1 MERKHD
7 LEDEL
12 IDLAAERTME
22 GWKAAGQAINE
33 IEAETETAC
42 ILNQEPE
49 TPVAEPMPKPP
60 APLTSTATNK
70 VKVELAM
77 FPKREKTEARDPY
90 SDELTARAL
99 SLLGN

>member
-12 IDLAAERTME
+12 IDHAAERIME
-22 GWKAAGQAINE
+22 GWKAAGQAIDE
-33 IEAETETAC
+33 VEAETETAC
-42 ILNQEPE
+42 ILNQETE
-49 TPVAEPMPKPP
+49 TPLVELTPRPP
-60 APLTSTATNK
+60 APLVSTAIGK
-70 VKVELAM
+70 ASVELAM
-77 FPKREKTEARDPY
+77 LPRSEKAETRDSY